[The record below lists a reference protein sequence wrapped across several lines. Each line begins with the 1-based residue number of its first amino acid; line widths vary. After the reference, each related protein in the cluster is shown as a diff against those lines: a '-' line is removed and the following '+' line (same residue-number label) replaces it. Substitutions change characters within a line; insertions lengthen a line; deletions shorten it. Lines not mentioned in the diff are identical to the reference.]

1 MRVPAPWWLKI
12 VAKLLLSRL
21 PVSHA
26 QWQRLGLFRHGAMD
40 DVSYPISVYR
50 SHVRRVGNRA
60 MRGLRVLELGPG
72 DSIATAVIAAAHGC
86 TAVLVDA
93 GDFATRDVDVY
104 RALAASL
111 AGDGLPAP
119 DLSGA
124 ESLEDVLERSGA
136 EYLTNGLESLASID
150 GSSVDLIFS
159 QAVLEHIR
167 LDEFEPT
174 LLHLS
179 RILASDGIA
188 SHRVDLRD
196 HLGGSLNNLRF
207 SPRVWESDFFTRSGF
222 YTNRLGIEEMR
233 EIFERTHGHVAIT
246 VSSTW
251 EVLPLTRERMHRSFR
266 SRTAET
272 LCVAGFDTLMSNS
285 SLPGPTPD
293 LGRSEPGFSC

>member
-1 MRVPAPWWLKI
+1 MRVTAPWWLKI
-12 VAKLLLSRL
+12 FAKLLLSRL

-40 DVSYPISVYR
+40 DVSYPISVFR
-50 SHVRRVGNRA
+50 SHASRA
-60 MRGLRVLELGPG
+60 GIRALDGRRVLELGPG

-93 GDFATRDVDVY
+93 GDFATRDLSVY
-104 RALAASL
+104 RAIAASL
-111 AGDGLPAP
+111 AADGLAAP
-119 DLSGA
+119 DLSEV
-124 ESLEDVLERSGA
+124 ESLEEVLERCGA
-136 EYLTNGLESLASID
+136 EYLTNGLESLASVD
-150 GSSVDLIFS
+150 DSSVDLIFS

-207 SPRVWESDFFTRSGF
+207 SPRLWESNFFARSGF
-222 YTNRLGIEEMR
+222 YTNRLGIEELR
-233 EIFERTHGHVAIT
+233 AIFERTHGHVTIAAQ
-246 VSSTW
+246 STW
-251 EVLPLTRERMHRSFR
+251 EAPPLARRRMHRSFR
-266 SRTAET
+266 SRDAET
-272 LCVAGFDTLMSNS
+272 LRVSGFDALMSNAPQ
-285 SLPGPTPD
+285 PGAVRD
-293 LGRSEPGFSC
+293 LVRSEPGISG